1 MTTQLTFNLQ
11 PTRRAL
17 TVSELTARIRDL
29 LGKNFTDIWVE
40 GEISNCREA
49 QSGHI
54 YFTLKDDR
62 SQVRCVF
69 FKQQQRGIKFR
80 PEDGLHVTVRG
91 SISVYEARGEYQIY
105 VENIDPIGLGALQ
118 LAFEQLKKRLEAEGL
133 FAAERKKPLPMLPSR
148 IGLITSPRGAAVR
161 DVVRILRRRFP
172 NVHLTVFPV
181 RVQGEGAAAEIVK
194 ALKFFNQKKLVD
206 VLILAR
212 GGGSMEDLW
221 AFNEEIVARAIA
233 ASEIP
238 VISGVGH
245 ETDFTIADFV
255 ADVRAST
262 PSAAAELV
270 VQTRREFDKHIADL
284 RETLAG
290 LVRYRLLDLSK
301 RVHELSA
308 RRGFRRPLDLLR
320 QQRQRA
326 DEMTSRLALGLRA
339 RLEQSRKRFT
349 ALHLRIATFD
359 FRVKISAFRLRLE
372 KRSADLGV
380 RIERLLRT
388 KRDRFERLGLAAPR
402 TQPLESPRTRLRHRH
417 RRRRQPPPRRRPSR
431 HRRHGSHPTPPRPF
445 LTMESAQSK
454 DQREGSDDCRCLTSG
469 FARPS
474 LTVQF
479 PLLSASI
486 HRLRGSLP
494 PGCATPHDHAVS
506 GYLLAEAAH
515 RVRTLLFLQIRSGA
529 SSVWRAVFL
538 RVEESGA
545 RNSL

>member
-1 MTTQLTFNLQ
+1 MSQLTFNLM
-11 PTRRAL
+11 PTRQIL

-29 LGKNFTDIWVE
+29 LTKNFTDILVQ

-62 SQVRCVF
+62 AQVRCVF
-69 FKQQQRGIKFR
+69 FKQQRRGIKFR
-80 PEDGLHVTVRG
+80 PEDGLQVTVRG
-91 SISVYEARGEYQIY
+91 SISVYEQRGEYQIY
-105 VENIDPIGLGALQ
+105 VEALDPIGLGALQ

-133 FAAERKKPLPMLPSR
+133 FDPARKKSLPILPSR

-161 DVVRILRRRFP
+161 DVVRILTRRFP

-181 RVQGEGAAAEIVK
+181 RVQGEGAAEEIVK
-194 ALKFFNQKKLVD
+194 ALKFFNAKKMAD

-221 AFNEEIVARAIA
+221 AFNEEPVARAIA

-270 VQTRREFDKHIADL
+270 VETRREFDKRIADL
-284 RETLAG
+284 RDTISG
-290 LVRYRLLDLSK
+290 LIRYRLLELSR

-326 DEMTSRLALGLRA
+326 DEMTSRLAAGLRA

-349 ALHLRIATFD
+349 AAHLRIASFD
-359 FRVKISAFRLRLE
+359 FRVKIAAFRLRLE
-372 KRSADLGV
+372 KRSAELGL
-380 RIERLLRT
+380 RIERLVRA
-388 KRDRFERLGLAAPR
+388 KRERLARLAL
-402 TQPLESPRTRLRHRH
+402 QLEERSP
-417 RRRRQPPPRRRPSR
+417 
-431 HRRHGSHPTPPRPF
+431 
-445 LTMESAQSK
+445 
-454 DQREGSDDCRCLTSG
+454 
-469 FARPS
+469 
-474 LTVQF
+474 
-479 PLLSASI
+479 
-486 HRLRGSLP
+486 
-494 PGCATPHDHAVS
+494 
-506 GYLLAEAAH
+506 
-515 RVRTLLFLQIRSGA
+515 
-529 SSVWRAVFL
+529 L
-538 RVEESGA
+538 RVLERGYAIATDASGNVLRSADQVQLGDSVAIQLHRGRLTTEVRKKEST
-545 RNSL
+545 

>member
-1 MTTQLTFNLQ
+1 MSQLTFNLM
-11 PTRRAL
+11 PEKRIW
-17 TVSELTARIRDL
+17 TVSELTAKIRDL
-29 LGKNFTDIWVE
+29 LAKNFTNISVQ

-80 PEDGLHVTVRG
+80 PEDGLQMTVRG

-105 VENIDPIGLGALQ
+105 VESLEPIGLGALQ

-133 FAAERKKPLPMLPSR
+133 FDPARKKPLPMLPSR
-148 IGLITSPRGAAVR
+148 IGIITSPRGAAVR
-161 DVVRILRRRFP
+161 DVVRILTRRFP
-172 NVHLTVFPV
+172 NVHLTVYPV
-181 RVQGEGAAAEIVK
+181 RVQGEGSAAEIVK
-194 ALKFFNQKKLVD
+194 ALKYFNAKKTVD

-212 GGGSMEDLW
+212 GGGSLEDLW
-221 AFNEEIVARAIA
+221 AFNEEPVARAIA

-238 VISGVGH
+238 VISGIGH

-290 LVRYRLLDLSK
+290 LIRYRLLELS
-301 RVHELSA
+301 RSVHELSA

-349 ALHLRIATFD
+349 AAHLRIVSFD

-372 KRSADLGV
+372 KRAAELGV
-380 RIERLLRT
+380 RAERLLQK
-388 KRDRFERLGLAAPR
+388 KRDRVEKLLLQLNERSPLKVLERGYAIATDANGIVLRDAAQVALGDPVSL
-402 TQPLESPRTRLRHRH
+402 QLHR
-417 RRRRQPPPRRRPSR
+417 
-431 HRRHGSHPTPPRPF
+431 G
-445 LTMESAQSK
+445 K
-454 DQREGSDDCRCLTSG
+454 
-469 FARPS
+469 
-474 LTVQF
+474 
-479 PLLSASI
+479 LS
-486 HRLRGSLP
+486 
-494 PGCATPHDHAVS
+494 TEVKKK
-506 GYLLAEAAH
+506 E
-515 RVRTLLFLQIRSGA
+515 V
-529 SSVWRAVFL
+529 
-538 RVEESGA
+538 
-545 RNSL
+545 